1 MTMVLTPTP
10 TPARG
15 LASPWSAALAE
26 LDDQALLHHLRQ
38 RGGIRIEPVL
48 DPDETRPDTLD
59 ALVEGRFHL
68 AGETHA
74 LGLHPDWLHNP
85 SADVEWHILLHKFYF
100 APGLAQRWLTTRE
113 PRHLQAWA
121 RLTDGWLQ
129 QVRDPGFIASDVTGR
144 RVQNWTYALHLLL
157 ADGEA
162 TPLDAALVRRVLLSL
177 HTQVEHLCSHLTPKR
192 NHRTLELLAIM
203 LAGVAWPVFGRAA
216 AWRDLALR
224 ETLAN
229 VQADLLPDGVHC
241 ELSTDYHHL
250 ALRNWL
256 QVRQLAARNGLP
268 VPPALDQALGRAL
281 DFALQVHQPSGRLP
295 ALSDGDARGYGGL
308 LAEAAELFD
317 RDDLRFVASG
327 GRRGRAPAARV
338 AHFPA
343 AGYHVVRSAWLAAPH
358 FAEAQHLVFDC
369 GPLGEGNH
377 GHFDA
382 LSLELAAHGQALVV
396 DPGRHTYSEA
406 GPVNWRVHFRGTA
419 AHNTVCVDGRQ
430 QTRYEPRPVKDAAS
444 RHASG
449 SLRHKVAGPAP
460 DTVLLEAV
468 ASPTLDLLHGRATGR
483 DYAVVHE
490 RAVVFVDRCY
500 WLVCDRLHAAEA
512 HDYAVNFQLHPRA
525 WGLAAIDGQQLDGPG
540 LSIAW
545 CGDDGARRR
554 LAPGWVSERYGHKDA
569 APRLLAECHAT
580 DTGIDHL
587 LLPVTGAPSR
597 LRLRRQ
603 AVAAGGHALRVHVAG
618 RQGEDLWYLPP
629 RPVQA
634 AVVGGLRF
642 SGRWLRLR
650 LDDAGQV
657 RHATSH
663 AGAHI
668 DAAVPVS
675 LLAATGAATEAS
687 AGAAA

>member
-1 MTMVLTPTP
+1 VITSTATPPVHTHRNNTP
-10 TPARG
+10 WQAG
-15 LASPWSAALAE
+15 SAD
-26 LDDQALLHHLRQ
+26 LDDDALLLALRQ
-38 RGGIRIEPVL
+38 RSGIWIEPVI
-48 DPDETRPDTLD
+48 DPEETRPDTLD

-68 AGETHA
+68 AGETHT
-74 LGLHPDWLHNP
+74 LGLQPDWLNNP
-85 SADVEWHILLHKFYF
+85 SVDVEWHILLHKFYY
-100 APGLAQRWLTTRE
+100 APGLAQRWLATRE
-113 PRHLQAWA
+113 PRYLQAWA

-162 TPLDAALVRRVLLSL
+162 TPLDGALVRRALLSL
-177 HTQVEHLCSHLTPKR
+177 QVQVDHLCAHLTPKR

-203 LAGVAWPVFGRAA
+203 LAGVAWPAFERARL
-216 AWRDLALR
+216 WRELALR

-256 QVRQLAARNGLP
+256 QVRQLAARNGQP
-268 VPPALDQALGRAL
+268 VPVALDQALGRAL

-327 GRRGRAPAARV
+327 GRRGRAPVARV
-338 AHFPA
+338 AHFPD
-343 AGYHVVRSAWLAAPH
+343 AGYHVVRSAWLPAPQ
-358 FAEAQHLVFDC
+358 FSDAQHLVFDC

-382 LSLELAAHGQALVV
+382 LSLELAANGQALVV

-430 QTRYEPRPVKDAAS
+430 QTRYEPRPVKDPGS

-449 SLRHKVAGPAP
+449 TLRHKVAGPAP

-468 ASPTLDLLHGRATGR
+468 ASPALDLLHGRAKAH
-483 DYAVVHE
+483 DYAVTHE

-500 WLVCDRLHAAEA
+500 WLVCDRLQAEEA
-512 HDYAVNFQLHPRA
+512 HGYAVNFQLHPRA
-525 WGLAAIDGQQLDGPG
+525 WGQAVIDGRQLDSPG

-545 CGDDGARRR
+545 SHDDGARRR
-554 LAPGWVSERYGHKDA
+554 VAPGWVSERYGHKSA
-569 APRLLAECHAT
+569 APRLLAECRAA
-580 DTGIDHL
+580 DAGIDHL
-587 LLPVTGAPSR
+587 LLPTTGKPRRVS
-597 LRLRRQ
+597 LRRET
-603 AVAAGGHALRVHVAG
+603 VAAGGHVLQVRIDG
-618 RQGEDLWYLPP
+618 RDGEDLWYLPP

-634 AVVGGLRF
+634 ACIAGLSF

-650 LDDAGQV
+650 LDDAGRVQ
-657 RHATSH
+657 HATSH
-663 AGAHI
+663 AGARI
-668 DAAVPVS
+668 DAPVPLA
-675 LLAATGAATEAS
+675 LLATTGAATGAATGVPA
-687 AGAAA
+687 